1 MYLFV
6 LASLHFFFSALARR
20 ASDNS
25 NSGRQPAEA
34 DPNKRKIIR
43 KAKGGIKVPSSD
55 LKARVGTMSE
65 LQETAPTHV

>member
-1 MYLFV
+1 MYLLFW
-6 LASLHFFFSALARR
+6 LLFIFFFSALARR

-25 NSGRQPAEA
+25 NSSRQPAEA